1 MAGKPHQ
8 TKIDGLLGNETALRG
23 ARRFYQPQLCPR
35 LGVGAGSTRLLPG
48 FDLEVTKVAREQ
60 LPFVSKN
67 ELLEIVPDS
76 QPGPGKPMRLGV
88 VLSGGPAPGGHN
100 VIAGLFH
107 AAKRAHPD
115 LHTLQSLLDSN
126 PELRDPQLHERY
138 WSDVH
143 SDDARAR
150 WVEPDLASMP

>member
-1 MAGKPHQ
+1 VTALDLG
-8 TKIDGLLGNETALRG
+8 DGLRLVQEAKSEDHFGHESHLKFAWALLNEADEAEEAGRVACLTIRHVAELAGN
-23 ARRFYQPQLCPR
+23 PQRYNCTMTLFW
-35 LGVGAGSTRLLPG
+35 TRML
-48 FDLEVTKVAREQ
+48 D
-60 LPFVSKN
+60 
-67 ELLEIVPDS
+67 
-76 QPGPGKPMRLGV
+76 
-88 VLSGGPAPGGHN
+88 
-100 VIAGLFH
+100 